1 MLYTEMG
8 KSAPSRAHELPYHI
22 HDSRKIKVGLM
33 GGSFNPP
40 HKGHYKVAKL
50 ALVSLNL
57 DEVWWL
63 VSPQNPFKSL
73 KNMLPLSKRVE
84 LTKEIALHPKFKVL
98 TIESLF
104 NTTNTYSLLNK
115 MLPRFPN
122 IKFLWIMGSDNLF
135 ELHKWHKVNFISH
148 LLPIAVFNRPSFSHR
163 ALNSKGAFI
172 LRNKIKDCNLKN
184 LVTKKPPVWGYI
196 NNINI
201 NFSSTFIREAN
212 H

>member
-135 ELHKWHKVNFISH
+135 EFHKWHKVNFISH

-172 LRNKIKDCNLKN
+172 LRNKIKDCNLKT
-184 LVTKKPPVWGYI
+184 LATKKPPAWGYI

-201 NFSSTFIREAN
+201 NFSSTFMRKAN
-212 H
+212 Y